1 MFNWKAL
8 SKNELKKEIEA
19 FKRKDLKA
27 LRAMLEEIEKEEHY
41 AWEMYMDAENEEEE
55 NKQEKIWSRMN
66 DKWEIV
72 RLRIDKL
79 ENERN
84 KNNEPE
90 PIRADRG

>member
-1 MFNWKAL
+1 
-8 SKNELKKEIEA
+8 
-19 FKRKDLKA
+19 
-27 LRAMLEEIEKEEHY
+27 
-41 AWEMYMDAENEEEE
+41 
-55 NKQEKIWSRMN
+55 MN

>member
-55 NKQEKIWSRMN
+55 NK
-66 DKWEIV
+66 
-72 RLRIDKL
+72 
-79 ENERN
+79 
-84 KNNEPE
+84 
-90 PIRADRG
+90 

>member
-41 AWEMYMDAENEEEE
+41 VWGMYMDAKDEEEE
-55 NKQEKIWSRMN
+55 NKQEKIWSKVN

-72 RLRIDKL
+72 RLRIDRL
-79 ENERN
+79 ENER
-84 KNNEPE
+84 KR
-90 PIRADRG
+90 IMSQSL